1 MPSRFVFP
9 TDLMFRNDNATV
21 TTLKSLPNFEI
32 EKLRHLFS
40 VHEDLG
46 IDPEK
51 IKKPLLDLIKQN
63 HMFPYYE
70 RIKPKLGIIEDDF
83 EIESFKELN
92 AKTLA
97 ELDEKIEFAEKNFG
111 SSEIKDSILDKGNYY
126 FKIGDHEN
134 TVRVYEQALEKTVG
148 INSKLEIMLTILR
161 AAFFFNDL
169 PLLVK
174 YMEKAKLYPP
184 KFLFYIVNLYIFS
197 DIEKG
202 GDWELRNR
210 LHIYEAVQLMLC
222 RKFKEATELFLES
235 LSTFTATELISL
247 EELVLYSIVL
257 SLITMGRN
265 VINKKVLLSS
275 EVAQVASPGSSL
287 YQLISDYYNC
297 NYKNYMKHLGIYVLD
312 INFLVDVSKLILK
325 DRYLGRHCRYFVRQA
340 RLPAYKQFLRPYK
353 SVTLKNMADAFQVS
367 TEFIEEEL
375 VSYISGMRLDCKID
389 KVNGIIENNVGD
401 ERNNNYVKT
410 IKQVS
415 CFIHKILRAI
425 F

>member
-1 MPSRFVFP
+1 MPS
-9 TDLMFRNDNATV
+9 RNDNATV

-32 EKLRHLFS
+32 EKLRHLFT
-40 VHEDLG
+40 VHEELG

-51 IKKPLLDLIKQN
+51 IKKPLLELIKQN
-63 HMFPYYE
+63 HMYPYYE

-92 AKTLA
+92 SKTLA

-134 TVRVYEQALEKTVG
+134 TVKVYEQALEKTVG

-174 YMEKAKLYPP
+174 YMEKAKQ
-184 KFLFYIVNLYIFS
+184 

-222 RKFKEATELFLES
+222 RKFKEATELFLDS

-257 SLITMGRN
+257 SLITMDRN
-265 VINKKVLLSS
+265 VISKKVLLSS
-275 EVAQVASPGSSL
+275 EVAQVASPGSCL

-297 NYKNYMKHLGIYVLD
+297 NYKNYMKH
-312 INFLVDVSKLILK
+312 LVDVSKLILK

-410 IKQVS
+410 IKQGDLLINRIQKLS
-415 CFIHKILRAI
+415 RIIDM
-425 F
+425 